1 MKILKEKSFI
11 LLICVN
17 ILVILCSTFWIKIS
31 YNQYKDQTNQKISKL
46 VELIE
51 EKYPDVDEETIISE
65 INKIEKTDLK
75 NTILNKYGISDKI
88 SAIQGFENTKNS
100 TIKNNVIALTIIFI
114 IEILLYTIF
123 YFKRQ
128 NGINEVLAYIDK
140 INSKDYTLQIEKNGE
155 DELSNL
161 RNELYKI
168 VIILKEEAEKSQN
181 DKKALSVAL
190 EDISHQLKTPLTSIS
205 IMIDNLIENPNM
217 DQITKSK
224 FLHEIRRQLEWINW
238 LVISLLKLSKLDSNT
253 VEFNRKEFLVSDIIE
268 NLVQNLSVPLEIK
281 NQEICVKGEENAKI
295 YADYNWQL
303 EAMSNI
309 LKNCIEHTAEG
320 KKIHITFSENNFYT
334 SIRIEDEGNGINKEE
349 LKHIFERFYKGKS
362 SNENS
367 IGIGLA
373 LAKTIIEKDNGYI
386 ICSSQINKGTM
397 FEIRYM
403 KTQSI

>member
-1 MKILKEKSFI
+1 M
-11 LLICVN
+11 
-17 ILVILCSTFWIKIS
+17 
-31 YNQYKDQTNQKISKL
+31 
-46 VELIE
+46 
-51 EKYPDVDEETIISE
+51 
-65 INKIEKTDLK
+65 
-75 NTILNKYGISDKI
+75 
-88 SAIQGFENTKNS
+88 
-100 TIKNNVIALTIIFI
+100 
-114 IEILLYTIF
+114 LYTIF
-123 YFKRQ
+123 YLKRQ

-268 NLVQNLSVPLEIK
+268 NLVRNLSVPLEIK

>member
-1 MKILKEKSFI
+1 M
-11 LLICVN
+11 
-17 ILVILCSTFWIKIS
+17 
-31 YNQYKDQTNQKISKL
+31 
-46 VELIE
+46 
-51 EKYPDVDEETIISE
+51 
-65 INKIEKTDLK
+65 
-75 NTILNKYGISDKI
+75 
-88 SAIQGFENTKNS
+88 
-100 TIKNNVIALTIIFI
+100 
-114 IEILLYTIF
+114 
-123 YFKRQ
+123 
-128 NGINEVLAYIDK
+128 
-140 INSKDYTLQIEKNGE
+140 
-155 DELSNL
+155 
-161 RNELYKI
+161 
-168 VIILKEEAEKSQN
+168 
-181 DKKALSVAL
+181 
-190 EDISHQLKTPLTSIS
+190 
-205 IMIDNLIENPNM
+205 
-217 DQITKSK
+217 
-224 FLHEIRRQLEWINW
+224 
-238 LVISLLKLSKLDSNT
+238 
-253 VEFNRKEFLVSDIIE
+253 SDIIE
-268 NLVQNLSVPLEIK
+268 NLVRNLSVPLEIK

-334 SIRIEDEGNGINKEE
+334 CIRIEDEGNGINKEE